1 MNSKPKH
8 TYVLIAGSWHGGWV
22 WRDVIPGL
30 RELGHAVTAPTLT
43 GLGERRNNGTDDT
56 DLSTHVED
64 VIAHIE
70 MEGLQS
76 VTLVGWSYGG
86 MVITGVTARIPDKIK
101 SLIYLDAYVPEDGK
115 AVVDYAPAELRAA
128 LVDVFMK
135 ERKSVPPFPLEMF
148 GVTDPSLVKFVTPR
162 LTSQPWRTL
171 YEPVQ
176 ARLVPPSISIAYVY
190 CSGYQ
195 SLFTGFY
202 EKLKDDPRVRTA
214 VIDTGHLC
222 MLSEPLKTVE
232 ILADLA

>member
-1 MNSKPKH
+1 
-8 TYVLIAGSWHGGWV
+8 
-22 WRDVIPGL
+22 
-30 RELGHAVTAPTLT
+30 
-43 GLGERRNNGTDDT
+43 
-56 DLSTHVED
+56 
-64 VIAHIE
+64 
-70 MEGLQS
+70 
-76 VTLVGWSYGG
+76 
-86 MVITGVTARIPDKIK
+86 
-101 SLIYLDAYVPEDGK
+101 
-115 AVVDYAPAELRAA
+115 
-128 LVDVFMK
+128 MK

>member
-56 DLSTHVED
+56 DLSTHVDD

-171 YEPVQ
+171 YDLCRRDLYHLTFPSPMCIAPGISPSSLASMKTSKVIRVFEQRSSIQ
-176 ARLVPPSISIAYVY
+176 AISV
-190 CSGYQ
+190 CS
-195 SLFTGFY
+195 
-202 EKLKDDPRVRTA
+202 A
-214 VIDTGHLC
+214 IH
-222 MLSEPLKTVE
+222 
-232 ILADLA
+232 

>member
-1 MNSKPKH
+1 MDTNPKH
-8 TYVLIAGSWHGGWV
+8 TYVLIAGAWFGGWV

-30 RELGHAVTAPTLT
+30 RNLGHAVTAPTLT
-43 GLGERRNNGTDDT
+43 GLGERRHNGTDDT
-56 DLSTHVED
+56 DLSTHIDD

-86 MVITGVTARIPDKIK
+86 MVVTGVTAKIPDKIK

-115 AVVDYAPAELRAA
+115 ALVDYAPANLRAK
-128 LVDVFMK
+128 VDMFMN
-135 ERKSVPPFPLEMF
+135 ERESIPPFPLDVF
-148 GVTDPSLVKFVTPR
+148 GETAQSVVEFVTPR
-162 LTSQPWRTL
+162 LTVQPWRTF

-176 ARLVPPSISIAYVY
+176 ARIPPQDISIAYVY

-195 SLFTGFY
+195 PLFTEFY
-202 EKLKDDPRVRTA
+202 EKFKDDPRVRTA

-222 MLSEPLKTVE
+222 MLSTPLKTIE
-232 ILADLA
+232 ILAELA